1 MWKYLEKVW
10 FQVDQNIDTEESKKK
25 KWLEEGR
32 IDFANLIIYNF

>member
-25 KWLEEGR
+25 KNGLKREE
-32 IDFANLIIYNF
+32 